1 MGHISCTFSVEIAT
15 MNLPHEQLFSIT
27 VDPWIQYNWI
37 LDTLLGQI
45 TLNIDNYYWGGLI
58 GALA

>member
-1 MGHISCTFSVEIAT
+1 MGHISFTFSVKIAT

-37 LDTLLGQI
+37 LDTLLCQI
-45 TLNIDNYYWGGLI
+45 TLKVHTH
-58 GALA
+58 